1 MIINRELRDWYD
13 SNGQPCKELIVS
25 YVATDGTIKYLRYA
39 IPASEMFEW
48 EYSHSTPYNDPIV
61 KSFDNKPVRRAKVTN
76 GRLSDDRLYQI
87 LYDLNANGQL
97 DEIFKLNYPNTY
109 FWDIEVE
116 VDDSGFPDAESARM
130 PITVMSWVHYPY
142 CTVFGTK
149 DLTTAEIE
157 KTQEDIKNHC
167 KTFNG
172 SPEYIFEYKSYRS
185 EVEMLYDFIT
195 NYLSKAPCITGWNI
209 FGYDYPYLYNRC
221 KLLNIDLE
229 VICPTKKW
237 VNQKNADGEILKLP
251 MHRLF
256 YDYMLAY
263 KTWDRTVQV
272 KESNKLDFVGMA
284 TCGVQKVQHK
294 LSLKDMW
301 IQQPRE
307 YIFYNA
313 IDSILVE
320 QIDRKIKTSKSMFG
334 LANLIK
340 GNVLEAFSTIAG
352 LHIVQ
357 NEYLW
362 KEKKVV
368 PKTMDRQSHR
378 DYEGAYVFPP
388 TPGVFK
394 WVLGLDFASLYPT
407 TQRQFNISPD
417 TYLFTD
423 KNYIPKSNEI
433 KTASGAVFTK
443 DFEGFLPK
451 ILTDFY
457 AQRKMHK
464 KYMKNAYQKAN
475 ELENI
480 LKERLKN
487 EKSN

>member
-13 SNGQPCKELIVS
+13 QNGNPCKELIVS
-25 YVATDGTIKYLRYA
+25 YVANNGNIKYLRYS
-39 IPASEMFEW
+39 IPENQLFEW
-48 EYSHSTPYNDPIV
+48 EYSHRSDLNDPII
-61 KSFDNKPVRRAKVTN
+61 KSFDNKPVRKSKINN
-76 GRLSDDRLYQI
+76 GRLSDDRIYQI
-87 LYDLNANGQL
+87 LYDLNINGQL
-97 DEIFKLNYPNTY
+97 NDIFKLNYPNTY

-130 PITVMSWVHYPY
+130 PITVMSWVQYPY
-142 CTVFGTK
+142 CIVFGTK
-149 DLTTAEIE
+149 ELTSAQIE
-157 KTQEDIKNHC
+157 QTQKDIKEHC
-167 KTFNG
+167 KKFDKN
-172 SPEYIFEYKSYRS
+172 PEYIFQYKYYHS
-185 EVEMLYDFIT
+185 EVEMLNDFIN

-221 KLLNIDLE
+221 TNLNIDLS

-237 VNQKNADGEILKLP
+237 FNYKNSDGVILKLP

-256 YDYMLAY
+256 YDYMMAY
-263 KTWDRTVQV
+263 KTWDRTVSV
-272 KESNKLDFVGMA
+272 KESNKLDFVGKA
-284 TCGVQKVQHK
+284 TCGVQKVQHQ

-320 QIDRKIKTSKSMFG
+320 QIDKKIKTAKSMFG
-334 LANLIK
+334 LSNLIK
-340 GNVLEAFSTIAG
+340 GTVLEAFSTIAG

-368 PKTMDRQSHR
+368 PKTTNKINHR

-423 KNYIPKSNEI
+423 KKYNPKPNEI

-443 DFEGFLPK
+443 DFEGFIPK

-457 AQRKMHK
+457 SQRKMHK
-464 KYMKNAYQKAN
+464 KLMKESYQKMIELKHILN
-475 ELENI
+475 ERI
-480 LKERLKN
+480 KN
-487 EKSN
+487 QKN